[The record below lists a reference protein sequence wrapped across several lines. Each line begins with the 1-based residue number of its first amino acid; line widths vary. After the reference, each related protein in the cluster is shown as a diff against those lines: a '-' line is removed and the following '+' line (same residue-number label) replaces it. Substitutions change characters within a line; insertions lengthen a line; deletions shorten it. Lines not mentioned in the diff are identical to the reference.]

1 MPQRA
6 IGVALLVVG
15 AILLVYGINASDSIG
30 SEISE
35 FFSGSPTDKTV
46 WFLIGGAAA
55 LIVGLFMTFVPYS
68 RKTG

>member
-1 MPQRA
+1 VPQRA
-6 IGVALLVVG
+6 IGVALLAIGV
-15 AILLVYGINASDSIG
+15 ILLVYGLNASDSSG

-46 WFLIGGAAA
+46 WLLIGGVAA
-55 LIVGLFMTFVPYS
+55 IIIGLFMSLMPG